1 MHKKKSTADERI
13 QKRFSELEDRVVENP
28 ATKQK
33 KNKKNLFK

>member
-13 QKRFSELEDRVVENP
+13 QKRFSELEDRVVEIP

-33 KNKKNLFK
+33 KKQKESF